1 MPEPI
6 VFGRPLVV
14 IIGAPG
20 AGKTRVGKRI
30 GRILAVPFIDTDR
43 RIVKVHGSIAD
54 IFSEHGE
61 SYFRGLERS
70 EVSRAMTERAVV
82 SLGGGAVL
90 NPATQRD
97 IAELPVVLMTVTA
110 EAVAARIGEKRP
122 LLKGAGIET
131 WQKLVDDRREV
142 YERLAT
148 RHWDTSVRPIDQ
160 IAAEIAEWVR
170 EQNPSLAIPLAAQPD
185 VFSNNHTG
193 AAE

>member
-1 MPEPI
+1 MPEP
-6 VFGRPLVV
+6 VVPGHPLVV

-30 GRILAVPFIDTDR
+30 GRLLAVPFIDTDR
-43 RIVKVHGSIAD
+43 RIVKVHGAIAD

-70 EVSRAMTERAVV
+70 EVARAIQERAVL

-97 IAELPVVLMTVTA
+97 LASLPVVLMTVSA

-122 LLKGAGIET
+122 LLKDAGIDA
-131 WQKLVDDRREV
+131 WQKLVDDRREI
-142 YERLAT
+142 YERLAS
-148 RHWDTSVRPIDQ
+148 RSWDTSVRPIDQ
-160 IAAEIAEWVR
+160 IATEIAHWVR
-170 EQNPSLAIPLAAQPD
+170 EQNPSLALQLPHPSPLDHSGVTQ
-185 VFSNNHTG
+185 
-193 AAE
+193 